1 MQTEIKM
8 KTTPT
13 NQPFARVIDSQW
25 ANVGDNLKVRRALPA
40 PQQNSLGPWVFLD
53 HFGPMP
59 TDPCGQGVPAHPHA
73 GIETVTYL
81 LEGGMA
87 HRDSAGHEGRVEAGG
102 AQWMTSGRGIVHAE
116 RPFDPA
122 GNKNEAEFTLHG
134 MQLWTSLPRA
144 LKMMPPRYQRI
155 EAKDVPSVETN
166 GVIVRVIA
174 GESNGLRGP
183 AEVLMPLFL
192 WHVALQPGAQWQG
205 QLPAG
210 MEAGVYVMVGE
221 ISVGGD
227 DSKLRVGQLGIFRDN
242 AGENAGTESDSIT
255 FGNNGNRLAHIM
267 LLGGAPAEG
276 PLVFHGPFVMNS
288 VEQIRYAE
296 KAYMTGQMGSLTEVV

>member
-1 MQTEIKM
+1 
-8 KTTPT
+8 
-13 NQPFARVIDSQW
+13 
-25 ANVGDNLKVRRALPA
+25 
-40 PQQNSLGPWVFLD
+40 
-53 HFGPMP
+53 
-59 TDPCGQGVPAHPHA
+59 
-73 GIETVTYL
+73 VTYL

-116 RPFDPA
+116 RPFGRD
-122 GNKNEAEFTLHG
+122 GQAEFSLHG

-155 EAKDVPSVETN
+155 DAKDVPTSGTD
-166 GVIVRVIA
+166 GATIRVIA
-174 GESNGLRGP
+174 GESNGLHGP

-192 WHVALQPGAQWQG
+192 WHLALEPGAGWRG
-205 QLPAG
+205 SLPVG

-221 ISVGGD
+221 VSLGEEA
-227 DSKLRVGQLGIFRDN
+227 SKLLVGQLGILN
-242 AGENAGTESDSIT
+242 VVAAGAPQPVVLR
-255 FGNNGNRLAHIM
+255 NNGDRLAHVM

-296 KAYMTGQMGSLTEVV
+296 KAYMTGQMGSLAEA